1 MFDESQ
7 VPDEQSDPLR
17 PRLLEGFARVVGLDG
32 HRVWLEP
39 EQTTSCG
46 SCASAGACGTK
57 GIGTIASRLELRR
70 FSMVNEHRLAVG
82 ERIVVGVSERALLRA
97 SATAYAIPLAVA
109 LGAGA
114 LAQWAKGDDIVTMIA
129 TLSGL
134 ALGLLAARLTASWLG
149 ARGQLTPR
157 FLRRA
162 SANENCQII

>member
-1 MFDESQ
+1 MFDESH

-17 PRLLEGFARVVGLDG
+17 PRLLEGFARVVAQEGN
-32 HRVWLEP
+32 RVWLEP

-46 SCASAGACGTK
+46 ACASSGACGAK

-70 FSMVNEHRLAVG
+70 FAMVNEPGLMVG

-97 SATAYAIPLAVA
+97 SGTAYAIPLATS
-109 LGAGA
+109 LGAGI

-134 ALGLLAARLTASWLG
+134 ALGLLAARLMADWLS

-162 SANENCQII
+162 GANENCQID